1 MKTVK
6 DLITN
11 KKVVFYGDSITHNW
25 EKFDHDLNLT
35 HTDPNHEYGLG
46 YGHVKMMNDV
56 CHFKTVDNFAV
67 SGGCYANTYYLNP
80 QRPVWRHFPHQIVV
94 SKDKLIAA
102 DVIFIMMGS
111 NDFSEQTPFG
121 YYKEVATDHNQ
132 DNMTFHQGINFGY
145 QKIKELN
152 PNALVFVINI
162 LQRTVG
168 VDPHATFNYS
178 VNEYNL
184 AIAHM
189 CKEYGF
195 NLIDVSNV
203 FKAPDNFVGGN
214 KELYSD
220 DGLHPNEKGYIALTN
235 AILNHVVE
243 K

>member
-132 DNMTFHQGINFGY
+132 DNMTFLQGINFGY
-145 QKIKELN
+145 QKTNSGTEVI
-152 PNALVFVINI
+152 NALKTGNSLV
-162 LQRTVG
+162 
-168 VDPHATFNYS
+168 
-178 VNEYNL
+178 
-184 AIAHM
+184 IAHM
-189 CKEYGF
+189 GKGYFTNNGHYIVLSETR
-195 NLIDVSNV
+195 
-203 FKAPDNFVGGN
+203 
-214 KELYSD
+214 D
-220 DGLHPNEKGYIALTN
+220 DGKVYVHDPNNKMNKSDRNTGNGWYDINDIVDQLKASFHIMT
-235 AILNHVVE
+235 
-243 K
+243 KS